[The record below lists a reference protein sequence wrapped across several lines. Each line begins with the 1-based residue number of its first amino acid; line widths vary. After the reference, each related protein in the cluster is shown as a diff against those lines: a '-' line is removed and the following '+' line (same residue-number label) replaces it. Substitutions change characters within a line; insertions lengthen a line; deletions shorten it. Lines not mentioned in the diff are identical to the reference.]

1 MPGGVCVRAAP
12 GAARDGGGAIPPARL
27 TLLSGPSAGSGA
39 MAQLLRAAL
48 KRPFVPLPPLR
59 PCRSGHAALAGQ
71 AALLSRLRDPSDAR
85 EAGTHQRCAQPA

>member
-1 MPGGVCVRAAP
+1 MPGGVSVRAAP
-12 GAARDGGGAIPPARL
+12 GAVRDGGGAVPPARL

-48 KRPFVPLPPLR
+48 KRPFVPLR
-59 PCRSGHAALAGQ
+59 PCRSGHAGPAGQ